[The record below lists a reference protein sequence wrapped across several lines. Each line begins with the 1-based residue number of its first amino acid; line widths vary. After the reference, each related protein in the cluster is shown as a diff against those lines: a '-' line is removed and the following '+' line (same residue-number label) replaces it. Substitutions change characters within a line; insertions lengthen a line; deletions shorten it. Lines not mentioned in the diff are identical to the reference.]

1 MFGRRYVLVF
11 CHPIIEPFLK
21 GVDIFVEFSAY
32 IKTITAL
39 TIFTAMAS
47 MCLPD
52 NSFRKYLE
60 LILGILVMSA
70 VIQPL
75 FSLFQVEDIDFFD
88 WNETYIVSET
98 LLDEGTYEQLEL
110 ERLQRIQEKLDLE
123 TQYTKEGETLAEK
136 W

>member
-1 MFGRRYVLVF
+1 M
-11 CHPIIEPFLK
+11 
-21 GVDIFVEFSAY
+21 EFSAY